1 MRKEEILKKLEETQ
15 EQINKFKKRLKTS
28 DLCEDLYD
36 NAILQKA
43 VLLKELEE
51 CDKNPVVEAVKKGV
65 GRLLPKR
72 EKTLIC
78 DYFKG

>member
-1 MRKEEILKKLEETQ
+1 MKKEEILKKIEETD
-15 EQINKFKKRLKTS
+15 EQIKKFKKRLKTS

-43 VLLKELEE
+43 ILMKELEH
-51 CDKNPVVEAVKKGV
+51 CDKNPVVEGLKKGINKII
-65 GRLLPKR
+65 PKK
-72 EKTLIC
+72 KTLIC